1 MKIKIMIMIQGDV
14 RSAYATQFP
23 QKAESNLRVS
33 LESEDFGK
41 LFLVKSVLLLEEASQ
56 LFIDVLVD
64 FNLGKRVYWML
75 ISAIS

>member
-1 MKIKIMIMIQGDV
+1 MKTKIMIMIQGDV

-23 QKAESNLRVS
+23 QKAKSNLRVS